1 MTRKRNNSGP
11 GFVYVM
17 MNEAAPSRIKIG
29 LSIDVDN
36 RTDQMSSA
44 TASPGDVETLIAVQV
59 TSMEWLERELHSR
72 FAYARLATKR
82 GVREWFEISPDPVL
96 SEIRKIASTQEGML
110 RIKSVD
116 VRYSPGSHLVKHK
129 ARTSL
134 ADMTCPIM
142 AALID
147 QGIPPDRIKS
157 GNQEHSVIVGV
168 LRSVSG
174 ATSYLITPPAYM
186 CPRTHKPLLA
196 PVLRALSLYWA
207 IRSGQ
212 QSICT
217 TRSALDRLYTGHSA
231 SQMLLPLD
239 KALSVEDHFI
249 MADPE
254 LLVRPNY
261 RDAICS
267 NNT

>member
-1 MTRKRNNSGP
+1 
-11 GFVYVM
+11 M

-36 RTDQMSSA
+36 RTDQMSFA

-72 FAYARLATKR
+72 FAYARVATKR
-82 GVREWFEISPDPVL
+82 GLREWFEISPDPVL
-96 SEIRKIASTQEGML
+96 REIRTIASTQEGMS
-110 RIKSVD
+110 RIMSVD
-116 VRYSPGSHLVKHK
+116 VRYSPGSHLDKIK
-129 ARTSL
+129 PRTSP
-134 ADMTCPIM
+134 ADMDCPIM

-147 QGIPPDRIKS
+147 QGIPTDRIKD
-157 GNQEHSVIVGV
+157 HSVIMGL
-168 LRSVSG
+168 LRARSG
-174 ATSYLITPPAYM
+174 ATSYLITPPAYL
-186 CPRTHKPLLA
+186 CPRTDKPLLS
-196 PVLRALSLYWA
+196 PVLRALSLYWE

-212 QSICT
+212 QSIST
-217 TRSALDRLYTGHSA
+217 TRSALDRLYTGRCA
-231 SQMLLPLD
+231 SQMLFPLE

-267 NNT
+267 HHI